1 MVGNP
6 GPVEP
11 NTLRFEV
18 FIPAQ
23 TGLPSSNGRLGVLGG
38 TYNPITR
45 AHLLLAHYSRQQCNL
60 HEVIFILSKIPPHKP
75 LVGASIEQRL
85 EMMQLGIIGVP
96 YISVG
101 LCTHGLFLDICTALQ
116 QVYPQKPEI
125 FFITGRDT
133 AERILTWP
141 YDDPAAALARMFACF
156 QLLVFQRK
164 GKLKLPE
171 NPLIKKY
178 TNRIHSLEIRENLDH
193 ISSTAVRQRTLAGQY
208 IEELVPPEVAAY
220 IMNHNL
226 YKNQSEQHSASS
238 E

>member
-11 NTLRFEV
+11 NTPRFEV

-38 TYNPITR
+38 AYNPITR

-85 EMMQLGIIGVP
+85 EMMQHGIIGVP

-193 ISSTAVRQRTLAGQY
+193 ISSTAVRQCILAGRP
-208 IEELVPPEVAAY
+208 IEDLIPTSVAEF
-220 IMNHNL
+220 IKTHKI
-226 YKNQSEQHSASS
+226 YKEPSED
-238 E
+238 